1 MSLRAYP
8 TAWALHE
15 AVRTAATRWHRQH
28 QLTGAQQ
35 AAIEAAYPLDFYRPG
50 WLLRLV
56 LFIFT
61 CIGCA
66 TATGFVLLMM
76 SGAGIR
82 DEGTFISI
90 GCFLCAAG
98 SLAALELAI
107 KNARPYH
114 AGYDNALL
122 YAALLALLVLG
133 ADALHHVFGGQD
145 FYSIADPRLRPLLL
159 FGVALLAA
167 ATVRYADRGTA
178 AAGFV
183 AGLLLLANLALPLAL
198 GRALLPFLLMLAA
211 AGTGWL
217 VRRLAQRPDYFYYRT
232 CLQTVKALALAT
244 FYLGGNYLVVR
255 EGNAAVAHLPFA
267 PQIPFAPLF
276 YAFTALVP
284 LAYLYYGLRRHDRL
298 VLIMGLLAVVF
309 SVFTLRYYRTL
320 LPPAVA
326 AALAG
331 ALLLAA
337 AAAAL
342 RYLRTPRH
350 GLTADADDEAA
361 PLFNLESLVVAQYN
375 VPSQAPAA
383 GFQFGGGDS
392 GGGGATGQF

>member
-1 MSLRAYP
+1 MSFKAYP
-8 TAWALHE
+8 TTWALHE
-15 AVRTAATRWHRQH
+15 AMRAAVIRWHRQKL
-28 QLTGAQQ
+28 LTDAQQ
-35 AAIEAAYPLDFYRPG
+35 VAIEAAYPLDFFRPG

-61 CIGCA
+61 GIGCA
-66 TATGFVLLMM
+66 TATGFVLMLTGLQD
-76 SGAGIR
+76 SQLDIAIG
-82 DEGTFISI
+82 SI
-90 GCFLCAAG
+90 VCAAG
-98 SLAALELAI
+98 SLATLELTI
-107 KNARPYH
+107 KNSKPYH

-133 ADALHHVFGGQD
+133 ADALQGIFDGQD

-159 FGVALLAA
+159 FAGALLAA

-178 AAGFV
+178 AAGFL
-183 AGLLLLANLALPLAL
+183 ASLLLLANLALPLAL

-217 VRRLAQRPDYFYYRT
+217 VRHLARRPDYFYYRT

-255 EGNAAVAHLPFA
+255 EGNAAIGNLPFA

-276 YAFTALVP
+276 YAFTALIP

-298 VLIMGLLAVVF
+298 VLVMGLLAVAF

-326 AALAG
+326 ATLAG
-331 ALLLAA
+331 ALLLAV

-350 GLTADADDEAA
+350 GLTGAPDDEAA
-361 PLFNLESLVVAQYN
+361 PLFNLESLAVAQYN
-375 VPSQAPAA
+375 VPSHAPAA
-383 GFQFGGGDS
+383 GFEFGGGDS